1 MDQKLPGT
9 RCDGRVG
16 RGVCDRERGAGRMTG
31 MTVASPLGPLTL
43 TAEGGAL
50 TGLWLPGQRGCP
62 QTLTPGDAPVLD
74 AARDWLLR
82 YFAGDAP
89 DPRALP
95 LAPQGSAFA
104 REVWRLLLAIP
115 YGRATSYGALA
126 AQLAAQRGLAHMSAQ
141 AVGGAVGRNPIAIII
156 PCHRVLGAQGQLTG
170 YAGGLAAKRFLL
182 AHEGIGYRGSSNDG
196 IVASHQREAGR
207 DKG

>member
-1 MDQKLPGT
+1 MMLQTAFP
-9 RCDGRVG
+9 
-16 RGVCDRERGAGRMTG
+16 
-31 MTVASPLGPLTL
+31 SPLGDLTL
-43 TAEGGAL
+43 AAEDGAL
-50 TGLWLPGQRGCP
+50 TGLWLPGQKGCP
-62 QTLTPGDAPVLD
+62 QEGVPGDAPVLD
-74 AARDWLLR
+74 AAKDWLAR
-82 YFAGDAP
+82 YFAGEAP

-182 AHEGIGYRGSSNDG
+182 AHEGIGYRG
-196 IVASHQREAGR
+196 
-207 DKG
+207 

>member
-1 MDQKLPGT
+1 MRELEDVRAEL
-9 RCDGRVG
+9 DGV
-16 RGVCDRERGAGRMTG
+16 DRELVRLFEKRMALCREVARYKLAHG
-31 MTVASPLGPLTL
+31 M
-43 TAEGGAL
+43 
-50 TGLWLPGQRGCP
+50 
-62 QTLTPGDAPVLD
+62 PVLD

-196 IVASHQREAGR
+196 IAASHQREAGR